1 MRVLSRLVRF
11 YEEEV
16 SVLSVK
22 KDCSPVILSPL
33 SVSSSKNENVA
44 TAKRKSHDF
53 IQF

>member
-16 SVLSVK
+16 SALGVK

>member
-16 SVLSVK
+16 SALSVK
-22 KDCSPVILSPL
+22 KDCSLAILFQL
-33 SVSSSKNENVA
+33 SVSSSKNEDVA